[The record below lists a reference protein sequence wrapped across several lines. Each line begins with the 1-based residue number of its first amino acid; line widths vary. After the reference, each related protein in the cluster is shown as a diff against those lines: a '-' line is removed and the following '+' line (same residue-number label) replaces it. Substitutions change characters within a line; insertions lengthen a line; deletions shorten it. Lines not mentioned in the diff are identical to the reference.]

1 MSHVESESVCTALF
15 GILWQ
20 MRRELETVS
29 PLMKLM
35 EAAGTHMW
43 KWLKAYEPE
52 QTYLLYNNN
61 SERMLST
68 YDVSGTILCLQEL
81 REV

>member
-1 MSHVESESVCTALF
+1 MFHVESESVCTALF

-20 MRRELETVS
+20 MRKEFETVS
-29 PLMKLM
+29 PFMKLM
-35 EAAGTHMW
+35 EAVGTHMW
-43 KWLKAYEPE
+43 KWMKAYEEAYKPE

-68 YDVSGTILCLQEL
+68 YDVSGTILCL
-81 REV
+81 